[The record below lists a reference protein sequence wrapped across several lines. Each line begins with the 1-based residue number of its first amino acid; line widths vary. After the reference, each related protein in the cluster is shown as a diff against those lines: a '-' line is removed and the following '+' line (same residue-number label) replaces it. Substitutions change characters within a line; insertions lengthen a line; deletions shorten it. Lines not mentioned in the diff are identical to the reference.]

1 MVDRMAAVRAPILSL
16 LAALS
21 LNCAAAP
28 FAVHLGETRMVLD
41 APPGFAD
48 TLDLASPRLRELAE
62 SLTSASNRIL
72 LFALTDADLRLF
84 SRGDA
89 PALHRYLLLATPRAL
104 QRDSVGLSQFRDFA
118 AEAAR
123 ALGEAAQP
131 EDLKAFLA
139 AQAVG
144 RPILLRVLRREPLAV
159 SLLMGSR
166 LPPRYGDTPQYLLF
180 TTTQLLLRGKV
191 LTVAV
196 YSGYDDAADAAWL
209 LDMTQRWSGELQ
221 RLNAR

>member
-1 MVDRMAAVRAPILSL
+1 MGDRMALVRALLLPL

-28 FAVHLGETRMVLD
+28 FAVRLGSERMVLD

-84 SRGDA
+84 SQGDT
-89 PALHRYLLLATPRAL
+89 PALQRYLLLATPRAL
-104 QRDSVGLSQFRDFA
+104 ERDSVGLSQFRDFS
-118 AEAAR
+118 AESVR
-123 ALGEAAQP
+123 SLGAAAQP
-131 EDLKAFLA
+131 ADLLEFLNS
-139 AQAVG
+139 QPIG
-144 RPILLRVLRREPLAV
+144 RTILLRELRREPLAV
-159 SLLMGSR
+159 SQLVGTR
-166 LPPRYGDTPQYLLF
+166 LPPRYGDTPLYLLF

-191 LTVAV
+191 LSVSV
-196 YSGYDDAADAAWL
+196 YTGFSSAADAAWL
-209 LDMTQRWSGELQ
+209 LDMTQRWTEELQ
-221 RLNAR
+221 RLNTR

>member
-1 MVDRMAAVRAPILSL
+1 MVDRMALVRALLLTL

-21 LNCAAAP
+21 LSCAAAP
-28 FAVHLGETRMVLD
+28 FAVRVGDVRVVLD
-41 APPGFAD
+41 TPPGFAD
-48 TLDLASPRLRELAE
+48 TLDLGSPRLQELAE

-84 SRGDA
+84 SRGDG

-104 QRDSVGLSQFRDFA
+104 ERDSVGLSQFRDFT

-123 ALGEAAQP
+123 SLGEATQP
-131 EDLKAFLA
+131 ADLKAFLKE
-139 AQAVG
+139 QAVG
-144 RPILLRVLRREPLAV
+144 RANLLRVLRREPLAV

-166 LPPRYGDTPQYLLF
+166 LPPRHDDTPQYLLF

-191 LTVAV
+191 LSVSV
-196 YSGYDDAADAAWL
+196 YTGFNDAADAAWL
-209 LDMTQRWSGELQ
+209 LDMTQRWTEELQ
-221 RLNAR
+221 RLNGR

>member
-1 MVDRMAAVRAPILSL
+1 MVDRMAPVRTFLLPL

-28 FAVHLGETRMVLD
+28 FAVRLGETRMVLD

-72 LFALTDADLRLF
+72 LFALTDADLRVF
-84 SRGDA
+84 SQGDA
-89 PALHRYLLLATPRAL
+89 PALHRYLMVATPRAL
-104 QRDSVGLSQFRDFA
+104 ERDSVGLSQFRDFS
-118 AEAAR
+118 AESAR
-123 ALGEAAQP
+123 SLGDAAQP
-131 EDLKAFLA
+131 EDIKAFLR
-139 AQAVG
+139 AQAIG
-144 RPILLRVLRREPLAV
+144 RASVLRVLRREPLLV
-159 SLLMGSR
+159 SKLMGTR
-166 LPPRYGDTPQYLLF
+166 LPPRYGDAPHYLLF

-191 LTVAV
+191 LTVSVYTGFIDAV
-196 YSGYDDAADAAWL
+196 DTAWL
-209 LDMTQRWSGELQ
+209 LDMTQRWTAELQ

>member
-1 MVDRMAAVRAPILSL
+1 MVDRMAAVRALTLSL

-21 LNCAAAP
+21 VNCAAAP
-28 FAVHLGETRMVLD
+28 FAVRLGETRMVLD

-84 SRGDA
+84 SQGDA

-104 QRDSVGLSQFRDFA
+104 ERDSVGLSQFRDFTA
-118 AEAAR
+118 DAAR
-123 ALGEAAQP
+123 GLGETAQP
-131 EDLKAFLA
+131 EDVKVFLR
-139 AQAVG
+139 AQPVG
-144 RPILLRVLRREPLAV
+144 RANLLRVLRREPLAA

-166 LPPRYGDTPQYLLF
+166 LPPRRGDTPQYLLF

-191 LTVAV
+191 LTVSV
-196 YSGYDDAADAAWL
+196 YTGFNDAADAAWL
-209 LDMTQRWSGELQ
+209 LDMTQRWTGELQ

>member
-21 LNCAAAP
+21 FNCAAAP
-28 FAVHLGETRMVLD
+28 FAVHLGETRLVLD

-84 SRGDA
+84 SQGDA

-104 QRDSVGLSQFRDFA
+104 ERDSVGLSRFRDFI
-118 AEAAR
+118 AEAVR
-123 ALGEAAQP
+123 SLGETAQP
-131 EDLKAFLA
+131 EDVRTFLR
-139 AQAVG
+139 AQPVG
-144 RPILLRVLRREPLAV
+144 RANLLRVLRREPLAV
-159 SLLMGSR
+159 SLLLGSR
-166 LPPRYGDTPQYLLF
+166 LPPRHGDTPQYLLF

-191 LTVAV
+191 LTVSV
-196 YSGYDDAADAAWL
+196 YTGFSDAADAAWL
-209 LDMTQRWSGELQ
+209 LDMTQRWTGELQ

>member
-84 SRGDA
+84 SQADA

-104 QRDSVGLSQFRDFA
+104 ERDSVGLSQFRDFT
-118 AEAAR
+118 AESAR

-131 EDLKAFLA
+131 EDIKPFLS

-144 RPILLRVLRREPLAV
+144 RPNLLRVLRREPLTV

-191 LTVAV
+191 LTVSV
-196 YSGYDDAADAAWL
+196 YSGYNDAADAAWL
-209 LDMTQRWSGELQ
+209 LDVTQRWTGELQ

>member
-1 MVDRMAAVRAPILSL
+1 MRGW
-16 LAALS
+16 LAALLVALGAPVS
-21 LNCAAAP
+21 AAP

-41 APPGFAD
+41 SPPGFAD

-84 SRGDA
+84 SQGDA

-104 QRDSVGLSQFRDFA
+104 QRDSFGLSQFRNFA
-118 AEAAR
+118 TESLGS
-123 ALGEAAQP
+123 LGEAAQP
-131 EDLKAFLA
+131 TDVKAFLN

-144 RPILLRVLRREPLAV
+144 RANLLRVLRREPLAV
-159 SLLMGSR
+159 SQLMGSR

-191 LTVAV
+191 LSVSV
-196 YSGYDDAADAAWL
+196 YTAYNDAADAAWL
-209 LDMTQRWSGELQ
+209 LDMTQRWTGELQ
-221 RLNAR
+221 RLNGR

>member
-1 MVDRMAAVRAPILSL
+1 MVDRMAAVRALLPSL

-28 FAVHLGETRMVLD
+28 FAVQLGEARLVLD

-84 SRGDA
+84 SQGDA
-89 PALHRYLLLATPRAL
+89 PALQRYLLLATPRAL
-104 QRDSVGLSQFRDFA
+104 ERDSVGLSQFREFSAD
-118 AEAAR
+118 AAR
-123 ALGEAAQP
+123 SLGEAAQP
-131 EDLKAFLA
+131 ADFKAFLG
-139 AQAVG
+139 AQAIG
-144 RPILLRVLRREPLAV
+144 RASLLRELRHEPLVV
-159 SLLMGSR
+159 SHLIGTR
-166 LPPRYGDTPQYLLF
+166 LPPRHGDTPQYLLF

-191 LTVAV
+191 LSVSVYAAYHDAV
-196 YSGYDDAADAAWL
+196 DAAWL
-209 LDMTQRWSGELQ
+209 LDMTQRWTGEIQ

>member
-1 MVDRMAAVRAPILSL
+1 
-16 LAALS
+16 
-21 LNCAAAP
+21 
-28 FAVHLGETRMVLD
+28 MVLD

-84 SRGDA
+84 SQGDA

-104 QRDSVGLSQFRDFA
+104 ERDSVGLSRFRDFT

-123 ALGEAAQP
+123 ALGDAAQP
-131 EDLKAFLA
+131 EDLKGFLG

-144 RPILLRVLRREPLAV
+144 RPTLLRVLRREPLAV

-166 LPPRYGDTPQYLLF
+166 LPPRYGDTPQVLLF
-180 TTTQLLLRGKV
+180 TTTQLLLLGKV
-191 LTVAV
+191 LTVSV
-196 YSGYDDAADAAWL
+196 YSGYNDAADAAWL
-209 LDMTQRWSGELQ
+209 LDITQRWTGELQ